1 MKMKKNEILISGLI
15 VVLILSI
22 IIVGGCISQKES
34 TGEKQPA
41 LPAETTEKA
50 EVKTC
55 PDSCD
60 DKDACTKDSCSVYTE
75 YECRHDSIV
84 PCCGNGAC
92 EPSESYE
99 SCPKECEKPAEE
111 KAVNETKEPEKL
123 PPEIRETKPDSIKI
137 SAFDISDFS
146 DKKTKND
153 NAINVMVKIAREFDI
168 IFIQGV
174 NDPSKKAVPYLENK
188 INSGGHNYKSICSI
202 PLGRSNTMEQYC
214 YFWNNDNV
222 RLKSEQV
229 YRDVG
234 NAFEREPYIASF
246 RSGNFDFTLVG
257 IKTKQNDA
265 RSEIANLKNVVV
277 SVLSGNPEE
286 KDIIVLGNLNAD
298 GRFNEDD
305 RISPLASQEFKWVIT
320 NDMNTTINENLTY
333 DRIIMT
339 DSTFNHEYVAGSAG
353 VFYFDKKYGITDKK
367 VIDEISRHYPVYAE
381 FKTGMQDDD

>member
-1 MKMKKNEILISGLI
+1 MKKNKILISGLI
-15 VVLILSI
+15 AMLILGI

-34 TGEKQPA
+34 TVETPPVQ
-41 LPAETTEKA
+41 PAETTENP
-50 EVKTC
+50 EVQKC

-60 DKDACTKDSCSVYTE
+60 DKDDCTKDYCSVYTE
-75 YECRHDSIV
+75 YECRHDSTS

-99 SCPKECEKPAEE
+99 SCPKDCEKPAEE
-111 KAVNETKEPEKL
+111 IAVTETKESEKP
-123 PPEIRETKPDSIKI
+123 PPEISETKTGSIKI

-153 NAINVMVKIAREFDI
+153 NVINVMVKIAHEFDI

-174 NDPSKKAVPYLENK
+174 NDPSKKAVSYLEDK
-188 INSGGHNYKSICSI
+188 INSGGHNYKSVCSI

-222 RLKSEQV
+222 KLKSEHV
-229 YRDVG
+229 YNDVG
-234 NAFEREPYIASF
+234 GVFEREPYIVSF
-246 RSGNFDFTLVG
+246 GSGNFDFTLIG

-265 RSEIANLKNVVV
+265 RSEIANLKNVVI
-277 SVLSGNPEE
+277 SVLSENPGE
-286 KDIIVLGNLNAD
+286 KDVIVLGNLNAD
-298 GRFNEDD
+298 GRYFNEND
-305 RISPLASQEFKWVIT
+305 RISPLASQEFNWAVT
-320 NDMNTTINENLTY
+320 NDMNTMINENLTY
-333 DRIIMT
+333 DRIIMM
-339 DSTFNHEYVAGSAG
+339 DSTFRQEYVAGSAG
-353 VFYFDKKYGITDKK
+353 VFFFDKKYGVTDKR